1 MKKENLREFA
11 EGILNS
17 YTQIFFAR
25 DPVLAI
31 ALIAVSFLSFFSGLS
46 GLLAVIFT
54 LGAGLLFGLDKKA
67 IYNGLYGFNS
77 LLVGLGL
84 GLYFAPTP
92 GYFLI
97 LLLSSV
103 LTLFIAVSLQ
113 GVIGKY
119 GLPFLSVPF
128 IIGVWIILLA
138 TRQFENLGI
147 SEKGIFRLNEL
158 YNIGGSW
165 LVNVYETI
173 HRWQFSSTLKLYF
186 MSLGAI
192 VFQPNVLAGF
202 LIAVGLLF
210 YSRIAF
216 TLSLIGFYTAYL
228 FYLLLG
234 INLAETSYSY
244 IGFNYI
250 LTAIALG
257 GYFLVPSRWTY
268 LWILLLTPLV
278 AILTV
283 STESVFNIFR
293 LPVYALPFNLIVL
306 LFLYVLKFRTSEN
319 LRLREVYI
327 QQFVPERNLYAF
339 QNNLMRFDF
348 RFTFPFRLPFWGKWT
363 VSQGHDGE
371 HTHKDE
377 WKHAWDFEIRDEEG
391 KTFKGTG
398 DLPEDYYC
406 YGKDVT
412 ATGDGVVEE
421 VVSDIE
427 DNRIGD
433 VNLVHNW
440 GNTVVIRH
448 GDYLYSKL
456 SHLRKDSVTVKK
468 GQHVSAGEVVGKAGN
483 SGRSPY
489 PHLHFQFQPAPFI
502 GSKTLYY
509 PFSHYLRFKGAVPEF
524 ETYAV
529 PQKDDVVSNIDPN
542 PLLKKAL
549 HLIPGQ
555 KLHFSVNGT
564 ASENK
569 VVFIAE
575 TDTLNQTW
583 LVNRATGSRA
593 LFVSD
598 DTQFYF
604 TYYEGKKTDILYY
617 LFLGLYRV
625 PKGYYQ
631 NLEIRD
637 TIPLHQVL
645 RPRQRIL
652 QDLVSP
658 FILFNRVEYTLSY
671 IEIDNPALT
680 NRIVIGSRIN
690 QKRFGRQYERY
701 VFSIIFEFGTIQQI
715 KVNSPRENLLLTCIG

>member
-25 DPVLAI
+25 DPVLAFS
-31 ALIAVSFLSFFSGLS
+31 LIAVSFLSFFSGLS
-46 GLLAVIFT
+46 GLLAVIVT
-54 LGAGLLFGLDKKA
+54 LGAGLLFGLDKKS
-67 IYNGLYGFNS
+67 IYNGIYGFNS

-84 GLYFAPTP
+84 GLYFEPTP
-92 GYFLI
+92 GFFLI

-128 IIGVWIILLA
+128 ILGVWIILLA

-158 YNIGGSW
+158 YNLGGSW

-173 HRWQFSSTLKLYF
+173 NRWPFPSTLKLYF

-192 VFQPNVLAGF
+192 VFQPNVLAGI
-202 LIAVGLLF
+202 LIAIGLLF

-234 INLAETSYSY
+234 ISLAETSYSY

-283 STESVFNIFR
+283 STETIFNVFS

-306 LFLYVLKFRTSEN
+306 LFLYVLKFRTGEN
-319 LRLREVYI
+319 LRLREVYV
-327 QQFVPERNLYAF
+327 QQFMPERNLYAF
-339 QNNLMRFDF
+339 QNNLVRFDF
-348 RFTFPFRLPFWGKWT
+348 RFTFPFSLPFWGKWT
-363 VSQGHDGE
+363 VSQGHYGE
-371 HTHKDE
+371 YTHREE

-391 KTFKGTG
+391 KTYKGAG
-398 DLPEDYYC
+398 DSPADYYS
-406 YGKDVT
+406 YGRDVT
-412 ATGDGVVEE
+412 APGDGVVEE
-421 VVSDIE
+421 VVGDIE
-427 DNRIGD
+427 DNKIGD
-433 VNLVHNW
+433 VDLVHNW

-448 GDYLYSKL
+448 ADYLYSKL
-456 SHLRKDSVTVKK
+456 SHLAKDSVTVEK
-468 GQHVSAGEVVGKAGN
+468 GQHVKAGEVIGKVGN

-489 PHLHFQFQPAPFI
+489 PHLHFQFQATPFI

-509 PFSHYLRFKGAVPEF
+509 PFSHYLRFKGIVPEF
-524 ETYAV
+524 ETWAI
-529 PQKDDVVSNIDPN
+529 PRKDDVVSNIDPN

-549 HLIPGQ
+549 HLVPGQ
-555 KLHFSVNGT
+555 KLQFSVSGT
-564 ASENK
+564 TGEK
-569 VVFIAE
+569 EVVFIAE
-575 TDTLNQTW
+575 TDALNQTW

-604 TYYEGKKTDILYY
+604 TYYEGKKSDFLYY
-617 LFLGLYRV
+617 FFLGLYRI

-645 RPRQRIL
+645 RPHQRIL
-652 QDLVSP
+652 QDIVAP
-658 FILFNRVEYTLSY
+658 FALYNRVEYILNY
-671 IEIDNPALT
+671 MEIDNPTLT
-680 NRIVIGSRIN
+680 NRIVTSSRVN
-690 QKRFGRQYERY
+690 RKRFGRQYERY
-701 VFSIIFEFGTIQQI
+701 AFSVVFKSGKIQQL
-715 KVNSPRENLLLTCIG
+715 KVNSPKENLILVCTG